1 MKIIDFYIAKQV
13 IKSSLLT
20 LLVFVLIFAFF
31 HFLEELDNHYPIS
44 AKLEYL
50 IYALPKI
57 ADTVLVFSFFIG
69 TVIALGMLT
78 ENKENHIFV
87 TGTLSLRQ
95 IIFKSIFF
103 SISVSIILLVVSEIF
118 TPNFTSKS
126 IEIKALASN
135 QHVINSNK
143 NIWIKKG
150 STFINISE
158 AVSEKKL
165 NKLTEFEFDDE
176 MRLIKIQTS
185 KVGIIKDD
193 SLELQQT
200 FSVNL
205 ENINGFDALSP
216 EYRNTKE
223 SSLQLT
229 EFNSFS
235 KKVSTMNLLDLFSF
249 FFDAKENNLNYNEY
263 INEIFSRLLKPLNLL
278 ALLLLGLPLVINLDR
293 TASLSKLI
301 FIGVSLALVI
311 NLSTKILDITSQ
323 RFGMSIFLSSSIPT
337 ITLLIAGVI
346 FFTRKMRLKI

>member
-1 MKIIDFYIAKQV
+1 
-13 IKSSLLT
+13 
-20 LLVFVLIFAFF
+20 
-31 HFLEELDNHYPIS
+31 
-44 AKLEYL
+44 
-50 IYALPKI
+50 
-57 ADTVLVFSFFIG
+57 
-69 TVIALGMLT
+69 
-78 ENKENHIFV
+78 
-87 TGTLSLRQ
+87 
-95 IIFKSIFF
+95 
-103 SISVSIILLVVSEIF
+103 
-118 TPNFTSKS
+118 
-126 IEIKALASN
+126 
-135 QHVINSNK
+135 
-143 NIWIKKG
+143 
-150 STFINISE
+150 
-158 AVSEKKL
+158 
-165 NKLTEFEFDDE
+165 
-176 MRLIKIQTS
+176 MRLTKIQTS
-185 KVGIIKDD
+185 KVGIINDE

-249 FFDAKENNLNYNEY
+249 FFHAKENNLNYNEY